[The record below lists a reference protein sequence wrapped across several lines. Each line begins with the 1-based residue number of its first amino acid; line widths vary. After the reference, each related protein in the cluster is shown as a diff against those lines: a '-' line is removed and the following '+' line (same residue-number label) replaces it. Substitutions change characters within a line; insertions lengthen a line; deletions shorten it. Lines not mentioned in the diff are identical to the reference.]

1 MLALIQLGFSVLL
14 KNDRYQRF
22 IGIPKYL
29 PGTILEKLVTLFEIF
44 FFLKFKEENFNY
56 IYYLE

>member
-1 MLALIQLGFSVLL
+1 MLALIQLGFSLLL

-29 PGTILEKLVTLFEIF
+29 PGTILEKLVIFIEIF
-44 FFLKFKEENFNY
+44 FF
-56 IYYLE
+56 